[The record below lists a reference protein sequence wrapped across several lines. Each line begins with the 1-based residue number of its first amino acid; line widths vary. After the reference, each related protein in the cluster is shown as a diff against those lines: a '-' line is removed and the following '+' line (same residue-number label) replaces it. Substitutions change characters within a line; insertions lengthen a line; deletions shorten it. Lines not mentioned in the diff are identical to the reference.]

1 MTRADKVRLKL
12 ADKTKRESE
21 IRERT
26 AEILELDDAAVT
38 PEIRTERATLT
49 TEYKAIQGEMREL
62 NSELEAAIIA
72 GDKVTDAIRG
82 EHAGAPDAEQ
92 RERIELRSKAR
103 LSNFLLAAARGRM
116 VDGAEAELC
125 AAAGVTGIPIEL
137 LDAPGVE
144 HRAAGDAEHRA
155 VTPAP
160 GVVGINLDPIRP
172 AVFATSIAARL
183 GIEMPRVMSGT
194 FATAT
199 IGTSQSAAAKQKSP
213 HADAAAVA
221 TAGALT
227 VQTATPKRV
236 SARLE
241 LALEDIAAV
250 GASNF
255 EAILRQNL
263 ALALSDELDDQV
275 INGNGAAPNL
285 SGMFQALDA
294 ATAPGATV
302 ESFDTFVGEFA
313 DGVDGLWA
321 NTAGEVGIV
330 VNPATYRLSLTTFR
344 DGSGG
349 QSRAGIIAFADY
361 ARANFGGWWTNKR
374 MPATPATN
382 IAAGILY
389 RGGRTA
395 MGASM
400 GMRTAVCPHWGEVS
414 IDDIYSG
421 SASGVRSFTLHVL
434 LGDVLIVQ
442 PDAYGQ
448 VAHRTAV

>member
-26 AEILELDDAAVT
+26 AEILELADADVT
-38 PEIRTERATLT
+38 PEIRTERGTLT
-49 TEYKAIQGEMREL
+49 TEYKTLQGELREL

-72 GDKVTDAIRG
+72 GDKVTGEIRDA
-82 EHAGAPDAEQ
+82 HAGAPDAEQ

-103 LSNFLLAAARGRM
+103 LSNYLIAAARGRM
-116 VDGAEAELC
+116 VDGAEAELQ
-125 AAAGVTGIPIEL
+125 AAARVTGIPIEL

-144 HRAAGDAEHRA
+144 HRERGAEHRA
-155 VTPAP
+155 ITPAP
-160 GVVGINLDPIRP
+160 GTVGINLDPIRP

-199 IGTSQSAAAKQKSP
+199 VTTSAAPAARRKAP
-213 HADAAAVA
+213 HADADIDA

-236 SARLE
+236 SARIE

-250 GASNF
+250 GQDNF

-275 INGNGAAPNL
+275 INGDGAAPNL
-285 SGMFQALDA
+285 SGMFTELDNP
-294 ATAPGATV
+294 TAPGATV
-302 ESFDTFVGEFA
+302 ANFTQFIAAFA
-313 DGVDGLWA
+313 AGVDGLWA
-321 NTAGEVGIV
+321 NMASEIAIV
-330 VNPATYRLSLTTFR
+330 VNPETYQLSVKTFR
-344 DGSGG
+344 DGAGG
-349 QSRAGIIAFADY
+349 QSAAGTIAFSDY
-361 ARANFGGWWTNKR
+361 AREHFGGWWTNKR
-374 MPATPATN
+374 MPDKAAH
-382 IAAGILY
+382 IAQAILY
-389 RGGRTA
+389 RGGRSA

-421 SASGVRSFTLHVL
+421 AASGVRSFTMHVL
-434 LGDVLIVQ
+434 LGDVLLVQ
-442 PDAYGQ
+442 PDAYAQ
-448 VAHRTAV
+448 VSYRVST